1 MINVYDGRS
10 EVLFD
15 SSGHIN
21 NLQKLNWKA
30 LAEHVNFF
38 FSSKDLISWPGRA
51 IALAW
56 CVQQRLATGA
66 VNIVFMS
73 NRALSLNH
81 FYNYS
86 ISRGYKNRLSKGQS
100 PLYFKMKP
108 HLTFSY
114 IYIYIFRKARNV
126 SAVLRHLQI
135 IWRVDG

>member
-1 MINVYDGRS
+1 M
-10 EVLFD
+10 LFD

-21 NLQKLNWKA
+21 NLQKRNWKA

-56 CVQQRLATGA
+56 CVQQRLATGCLGLA

-86 ISRGYKNRLSKGQS
+86 ISRGYKNRLSKG
-100 PLYFKMKP
+100 
-108 HLTFSY
+108 
-114 IYIYIFRKARNV
+114 
-126 SAVLRHLQI
+126 
-135 IWRVDG
+135 